1 MTNSLQEKI
10 ILITGGAAGIG
21 RATAGLCSERGATVI
36 IADLDETAGAAA
48 AKELAVDF
56 QQVDVTD
63 EDSVRGLHDYL
74 LDRYGR
80 LDALIHAAGVLLGA
94 YTPLSDFELTTW
106 QKVLD
111 VNLTGTFL
119 CAKHTAPLMQI
130 AGGGVMVL
138 VSSGAA
144 VGGSS
149 SFAYGS
155 SKGGVN
161 SLALTLRRN
170 LEPDNIRVNVVMP
183 GNIDTG
189 MKRSVIDAAAKKRG
203 IEASSLVAQSDLGD
217 PLGVAQVLAWLASD
231 EADYVRGVLTTR

>member
-1 MTNSLQEKI
+1 MNRTLQDKI

-21 RATAGLCSERGATVI
+21 RATAALCAERGATVI
-36 IADLDETAGAAA
+36 IADRDKTAGVRAAGEIDA
-48 AKELAVDF
+48 EF
-56 QQVDVTD
+56 RYVDVTS
-63 EDSVRGLHDYL
+63 EDSVQGLCASIEE
-74 LDRYGR
+74 RYGH
-80 LDALIHAAGVLLGA
+80 LNVLIQAAGVLLGA
-94 YTPLSDFELTTW
+94 YTSLSDFELTTW

-119 CAKHTAPLMQI
+119 CAKHTAPLMQM

-161 SLALTLRRN
+161 SLALSLQRN
-170 LEPDNIRVNVVMP
+170 LETDNIRVNVVMP
-183 GNIDTG
+183 GNIDTA
-189 MKRSVIDAAAKKRG
+189 MKRSVINADAKKRG
-203 IEASSLVAQSDLGD
+203 LESNSLLAQSDLGD
-217 PLGVAQVLAWLASD
+217 PIGAARVLAWLAGD
-231 EADYVRGVLTTR
+231 EADYVRGVMTTR